1 MKIPWRELCYQMIIG
16 FLEGK
21 IPDHRGRLLSML
33 WKQTDDDAENN
44 HDYIQWMF
52 PLDEP
57 SQAVNGAPVLNDFD
71 IDEIRQNQMAIN
83 NLEES
88 VRWFL
93 GFLERNDHWI
103 AKYDHNH
110 LRITRAIKSLRLLT
124 SDLVADAFR
133 DKVTELAGY
142 NLSLVDQKAR
152 DFWASA

>member
-1 MKIPWRELCYQMIIG
+1 MDFVG

-21 IPDHRGRLLSML
+21 TPDHRGRMLSML

-57 SQAVNGAPVLNDFD
+57 SQAVNGAPVLSDFD
-71 IDEIRQNQMAIN
+71 IDEIKENRLSIE

-88 VRWFL
+88 ARWFL
-93 GFLERNDHWI
+93 GFLERNDHWVTN
-103 AKYDHNH
+103 YDHNH
-110 LRITRAIKSLRLLT
+110 LRITRTIKSLRLLT
-124 SDLVADAFR
+124 SDLVADRFR
-133 DKVTELAGY
+133 DKVIELAGD
-142 NLSLVDQKAR
+142 NLSLVNQKAR

>member
-1 MKIPWRELCYQMIIG
+1 MIDIVG

-21 IPDHRGRLLSML
+21 TPDHRGRMLSML
-33 WKQTDDDAENN
+33 WNQTDDDAENN

-71 IDEIRQNQMAIN
+71 IDEIRKNQLAIEY
-83 NLEES
+83 LEKS
-88 VRWFL
+88 ARWFL

-103 AKYDHNH
+103 TNYDHNH
-110 LRITRAIKSLRLLT
+110 LRITRAIKSLRLLA
-124 SDLVADAFR
+124 SDQAADEFR
-133 DKVTELAGY
+133 DKVIALAGDKL
-142 NLSLVDQKAR
+142 NLVDQEAR

>member
-1 MKIPWRELCYQMIIG
+1 MIDIVG

-33 WKQTDDDAENN
+33 WKQTDDDAENS

-71 IDEIRQNQMAIN
+71 IDEIRENQLAIG

-88 VRWFL
+88 ASWFL

-103 AKYDHNH
+103 VNYDNNH
-110 LRITRAIKSLRLLT
+110 LRITRAIKSLRLLA

-133 DKVTELAGY
+133 SKVIELAGD
-142 NLSLVDQKAR
+142 NLSLIDQKAR

>member
-1 MKIPWRELCYQMIIG
+1 MIDIVG

-33 WKQTDDDAENN
+33 WKQTDDDAENS

-71 IDEIRQNQMAIN
+71 IDEIRENQLAIG

-88 VRWFL
+88 ASWFL

-103 AKYDHNH
+103 VNYDHNH
-110 LRITRAIKSLRLLT
+110 LRITRAIKSLRLQA

-133 DKVTELAGY
+133 SKVIELAGD
-142 NLSLVDQKAR
+142 NLSLIDQKAR

>member
-1 MKIPWRELCYQMIIG
+1 MIIG

-93 GFLERNDHWI
+93 GFLERNDHWVT
-103 AKYDHNH
+103 KYDHNH
-110 LRITRAIKSLRLLT
+110 LRITRAIKLLRLLT
-124 SDLVADAFR
+124 SDLVAERFR
-133 DKVTELAGY
+133 YKVIELAGN
-142 NLSLVDQKAR
+142 NLSLIDQKAR

>member
-1 MKIPWRELCYQMIIG
+1 MIDIVG

-33 WKQTDDDAENN
+33 WKQTDDDAENS

-71 IDEIRQNQMAIN
+71 IDEIRENQLAIG

-88 VRWFL
+88 ASWFL

-103 AKYDHNH
+103 VNYDHNH

-124 SDLVADAFR
+124 SNSIADRFR
-133 DKVTELAGY
+133 DKVIALAGN
-142 NLSLVDQKAR
+142 NLTLVDQEAR
-152 DFWASA
+152 DFWNRA

>member
-1 MKIPWRELCYQMIIG
+1 MIDIVG

-21 IPDHRGRLLSML
+21 TPDHRGRLLSML

-57 SQAVNGAPVLNDFD
+57 SQAVYVAPVLDDSD
-71 IDEIRQNQMAIN
+71 IDEIRENQLVTE

-88 VRWFL
+88 ARWFL

-103 AKYDHNH
+103 VNYDHNH

-124 SDLVADAFR
+124 SDQAADEFR
-133 DKVTELAGY
+133 DKVIALAGD
-142 NLSLVDQKAR
+142 NLNLVDREAR

>member
-1 MKIPWRELCYQMIIG
+1 MIIG

-93 GFLERNDHWI
+93 GFLERKDHWVT
-103 AKYDHNH
+103 KYDHNH

-124 SDLVADAFR
+124 SDLVAERFR
-133 DKVTELAGY
+133 YKVIELAGN
-142 NLSLVDQKAR
+142 NLSLIDQKAR

>member
-1 MKIPWRELCYQMIIG
+1 MIDIVG

-21 IPDHRGRLLSML
+21 TPDHRGRMLSML

-71 IDEIRQNQMAIN
+71 IDEIRENQLVTE

-88 VRWFL
+88 TRWFL

-124 SDLVADAFR
+124 SNLVADRFR
-133 DKVTELAGY
+133 DKVIELAGD
-142 NLSLVDQKAR
+142 NLNLVDQKAR
-152 DFWASA
+152 DFWTKS